1 MSDHDEKMA
10 ASSSSPMSI
19 PAQSPITEPT
29 NHTADN
35 NNDTAASP
43 TQSQSASKRSRGRPR
58 KYHTDA
64 EREEAKRRYRENH
77 KTKAACA
84 GGVGGGANSANA
96 SAAALNAA
104 AASFTPIQ
112 PAAKQQ
118 DIDELWEAIRALQ
131 GEVERLK
138 AELMQRDAAA
148 AAALPGQKRRKV

>member
-1 MSDHDEKMA
+1 
-10 ASSSSPMSI
+10 
-19 PAQSPITEPT
+19 
-29 NHTADN
+29 
-35 NNDTAASP
+35 
-43 TQSQSASKRSRGRPR
+43 SQSASKRSRGRPR

-77 KTKAACA
+77 KTKAASST
-84 GGVGGGANSANA
+84 GGVVGGGANSANA

-118 DIDELWEAIRALQ
+118 DVDELWEAIRALQ

>member
-1 MSDHDEKMA
+1 
-10 ASSSSPMSI
+10 
-19 PAQSPITEPT
+19 
-29 NHTADN
+29 
-35 NNDTAASP
+35 
-43 TQSQSASKRSRGRPR
+43 KRSRGRPR

-77 KTKAACA
+77 KTKAASSA
-84 GGVGGGANSANA
+84 GGVVGGGANSANA
-96 SAAALNAA
+96 SAAVLNAA